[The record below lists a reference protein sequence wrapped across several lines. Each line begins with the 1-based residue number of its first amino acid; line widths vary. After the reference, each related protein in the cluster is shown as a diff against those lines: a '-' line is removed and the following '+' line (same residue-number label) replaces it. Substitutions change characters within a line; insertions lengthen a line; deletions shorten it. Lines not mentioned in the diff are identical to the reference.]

1 MPTQKVRTMP
11 RPTITIGN
19 DSREMNDDEFAQY
32 ELDQQNFVTAANKL
46 QTKNAVL
53 VSARAKLAAL
63 GLTDAE
69 VAALLG
75 G

>member
-1 MPTQKVRTMP
+1 MP

-19 DSREMNDDEFAQY
+19 NSREMNDDEFAQY
-32 ELDQQNFVTAANKL
+32 ELDQQNFATAANKL

>member
-1 MPTQKVRTMP
+1 MP

-32 ELDQQNFVTAANKL
+32 QLDQQDFVTAANKL

-53 VSARAKLAAL
+53 ASARAKLAAL
-63 GLTDAE
+63 GLSDDE
-69 VAALLG
+69 VSALVG
-75 G
+75 